1 MQNYNFAQFYP
12 KIICSNKF
20 FWEIFVSGWSLVSK
34 NCFYISEG
42 KIFLIRVSTST

>member
-20 FWEIFVSGWSLVSK
+20 FLGNFRL
-34 NCFYISEG
+34 
-42 KIFLIRVSTST
+42 RVVTCLKKLLLHK